1 MQPVRPLPLSPRITL
16 DSPAIVRTLDKV
28 RFAFQA
34 NESMAEFCW
43 FAREY
48 PRVYRYHFSNV
59 RHRLLAIYRRYQDF
73 HRHFEKQLTTID
85 PNTFQTAVSNQEVF
99 AIYWDFEAMLN
110 ATSSALDAIARVLT
124 SAYVEHTPPSFS
136 KLTAKSHLGTYVP
149 ILAEAKNRWVQR
161 MKDYRDCF
169 VHYTSVDTH
178 LSCSCSRYQREW
190 QVRCK
195 LPVNPNARDIIA
207 FRWSR
212 RHDVLSYAL
221 TIWRHLNALDR
232 KIAHALQNDFKAGTY
247 PARTENLFNVGQRM
261 HTGKPPTKMKQGP
274 DGRETSSTPPSAQ

>member
-1 MQPVRPLPLSPRITL
+1 MHRLSPLPSFPNKTLS
-16 DSPAIVRTLDKV
+16 SPSIVRVLDQI
-28 RFAFQA
+28 RFKL
-34 NESMAEFCW
+34 NDDENMSEFCW

-59 RHRLLAIYRRYQDF
+59 EYRLRTIHKRYEEF
-73 HRHFEKQLTTID
+73 HLRFEKELATLD
-85 PNTFQTAVSNQEVF
+85 ENSFQTSVSDHTVH
-99 AIYWDFEAMLN
+99 AIYWDLEALLN

-136 KLTAKSHLGTYVP
+136 KLTAKAHLGRYVP
-149 ILAEAKNRWVQR
+149 ILLKAKRRWVQR

-169 VHYTSVDTH
+169 VHYTSVDTS
-178 LSCSCSRYQREW
+178 LSCSCSRYQKEW

-232 KIAHALQNDFKAGTY
+232 EIARAIQKEFDAGTY

-261 HTGKPPTKMKQGP
+261 HTGKPATEVRNPAIP
-274 DGRETSSTPPSAQ
+274 RL